1 MLSRRKDAE
10 FPASRWLGST
20 VWTFQA
26 RKSPGVPFPRLNE
39 GAALA
44 EKFNK
49 RSECAACGEEPG
61 SDLSVCRSW

>member
-1 MLSRRKDAE
+1 MSISDDVVQKKGEMA
-10 FPASRWLGST
+10 G
-20 VWTFQA
+20 VHCVTFQA